1 MSRPKIDILAEEV
14 LTQLEREE
22 TKALSW
28 GFTGGTFMADQAV
41 ERTVAKPATPLLAS
55 LWEELQSEITTGDI
69 IRNLSDRKLIFLRD
83 GQGRTR
89 FAETIRL
96 LYNLKQRFS
105 REDWQ
110 YAPNLVS
117 NIKFDMQYRR
127 YPKRDVSWELVAS
140 TLADFMP
147 PGHIGSETVRTLLE
161 GGTLKLAGFQ
171 LRSLVHLVS
180 VLRSYRD
187 SATIVGA
194 GTGSGKTKAF
204 YLPALA
210 ALEENLAGD
219 CSMWTRILALYPRVE
234 LLKDQITEC
243 LAETEKSA
251 TVNCVRPPGIGAY
264 YGDIPPIASYIAQEN
279 SYYRWE
285 RNQHGYE
292 CPFIRCPRCS
302 STLYWPLEAF
312 EQEVRENSQAQYGQ
326 HEKLSCL
333 SGSCGFNVNGDRLRL
348 TRRHMKNSPPDLLFT
363 TTEMLNRKLF
373 DTSDQQTFGIGVKK
387 TPFLVL
393 LDEAHTYNGI
403 MGAHAAYLLRRW
415 RNQVRLYNRNSVI
428 HYVGLSATLANPT
441 AFFSSLTG
449 VDEKHAVYIT
459 PTDAEMTAEGMEYNL
474 VVRGDP
480 VSATALLSTSVQT
493 CMLMGRMLDPLN
505 SDVSAGAWGEKIF
518 AFSDKLDV
526 LNRWH
531 HIMRNAEEERGLYQF
546 RHPNRIISG
555 TLEEQ
560 KKMGQVWLAAIH
572 IDSSCLDNALRIG
585 ITSSQSRGVDV
596 RAKLVLATSTLEVG
610 FNDSRVGA
618 VIQHKAARNSASFLQ
633 RKGRGG
639 RLRGMRPWTIVVT
652 SAYGLDRWA
661 YENAEQLFDPSL
673 KETILPLRNS
683 YVQHIQAAFALMDW
697 ISHKLRHRFRWINIW
712 KLLTPAKAAGNQE
725 LQAEKT
731 AVMTILEQLLS
742 GDIGELEQFLTR
754 SLQLGEFDLNRVLWL
769 PPRSLML
776 DLIPSLYARLQKDW
790 SQQVRGNEII
800 SVPEHTITP
809 LSGYIPP
816 NLFSG
821 LDLQGLEIEVPGQ
834 NEIHSMVLV
843 QGMIEFAP
851 GNASRRYSGFT
862 RRSVAHWLTPPTG
875 NVLRLSGEGVSA
887 IQVDKV
893 EVGTE
898 EVTVF
903 QPLRYRLQE
912 LGHEI
917 NDRSTGHLEWETV
930 FRPGITEGW
939 GQARKVNIEAAVDLH
954 ALFGPVRVYA
964 SQFNSGIK
972 VTRFARGA
980 KLETKGRRGTD
991 KKRISFSHQEEAAAL
1006 GFTHYVDAIAF
1017 PIELPELRR
1026 ITEQQQWPALLSH
1039 LRPQFYLY
1047 RLKEDVALR
1056 AELSSFEIEWLWQ
1069 ICISSCVAIS
1079 ISRQIPVAEAVEQY
1093 RRSLLAVSERT
1104 LEAIFQVTMPSE
1116 QDMVDDGPRLIQRL
1130 LEHLQND
1137 WIVEKLFGEANALT
1151 GDLANSEEFWQWLEQ
1166 RYLSTVAAGLLTAAG
1181 DLLPDIDTEELLVD
1195 IQNRC
1200 IWISENV
1207 AGGIG
1212 VVSSI
1217 AATMEKRPNQFADFF
1232 WQALNDCERH
1242 RLSQAMNAVVKK
1254 SGEEDL
1260 REVFIKVRSAH
1271 TLEQQNETLLHLQR
1285 TLYRHHI
1292 APRRELIVS
1301 LMQKL
1306 LGGNSSEET
1315 DRLALMLHEK
1325 WRWEEERLQ
1334 CDIDSRVFAV
1344 ASLRDNDIENAA
1356 NEILSSFEVVQEKQ
1370 QVILVDSLLWSDCL
1384 SSCPECLQIYNRFQ
1398 SFPEPSRF
1406 LLGVIGF
1413 TGDSVVSMT
1422 NIDWKDKVLQ
1432 NLRERGRVKLKLLG
1446 TQVEMGLREV
1456 IDLMLEPVEIGFEV
1470 HYPYLYRAESIGDSW
1485 QFEIRIREVL
1495 HG

>member
-1 MSRPKIDILAEEV
+1 MGRPKIITLAEEV
-14 LTQLEREE
+14 LSQLEREE
-22 TKALSW
+22 AKALNW
-28 GFTGGTFMADQAV
+28 GFIGGTFLVDEAV
-41 ERTVAKPATPLLAS
+41 ERAVANPTTPLLAS
-55 LWEELQSEITTGDI
+55 LWKELQGEITTDDI
-69 IRNLSDRKLIFLRD
+69 ASNLSDRKLIFMKD

-96 LYNLKQRFS
+96 LYNLKQRFGQA
-105 REDWQ
+105 DWQ

-117 NIKFDMQYRR
+117 NIKFVLKYRH
-127 YPKRDVSWELVAS
+127 YPKRDVTWEMVSSEL
-140 TLADFMP
+140 DGFMV
-147 PGHIGSETVRTLLE
+147 PGHVGSETVRVLLE
-161 GGTLKLAGFQ
+161 GGTLMLAGFQ
-171 LRSLVHLVS
+171 LRSLIHLVS
-180 VLRSYRD
+180 ALRSYRD

-210 ALEENLAGD
+210 VLGENLARD

-251 TVNCVRPPGIGAY
+251 TVTGERPPGIGAY
-264 YGDIPPIASYIAQEN
+264 YGDTPPTATYIAQED
-279 SYYRWE
+279 SYYNWE
-285 RNQHGYE
+285 SNQHGYE

-302 STLYWPLEAF
+302 SPLYWPLEAF
-312 EQEVRENSQAQYGQ
+312 DQEIRDNKQAQYGR
-326 HEKLSCL
+326 HEKLACFSR
-333 SGSCGFNVNGDRLRL
+333 SCGFTVNGERLRL
-348 TRRHMKNSPPDLLFT
+348 TRRHMKNAPPDLLFT

-373 DTSDQQTFGIGVKK
+373 DASDQQIFGIGVKK
-387 TPFLVL
+387 SPFLVL

-415 RNQVRLYNRNSVI
+415 RNQVRLYNMNSVI

-441 AFFSSLTG
+441 VFFSSLTG
-449 VDEKHAVYIT
+449 VEEKYTVYIT

-474 VVRGDP
+474 VLRGDP
-480 VSATALLSTSVQT
+480 VSATALLSTSVQS
-493 CMLMGRMLDPLN
+493 CMLMGRMLDPFD
-505 SDVSAGAWGEKIF
+505 SDVSAGAWGKKIF

-526 LNRWH
+526 LNRWY

-560 KKMGQVWLAAIH
+560 KKMGQVWLAARY
-572 IDSSCLDNALRIG
+572 IDSNCLDNALRIG
-585 ITSSQSRGVDV
+585 ITSSQARGVDV
-596 RAKLVLATSTLEVG
+596 GAKLVLATSTLEVG
-610 FNDSRVGA
+610 FNDPRVGA

-633 RKGRGG
+633 RKGRAG

-661 YENAEQLFDPSL
+661 FEHAEQLFDPNL

-697 ISHKLRHRFRWINIW
+697 LSHKLRRRFRWINIW
-712 KLLTPAKAAGNQE
+712 NLLTPAKAAGNQG
-725 LQAEKT
+725 LQSEKA

-742 GDIGELEQFLTR
+742 GDTGDLEQFLTR

-790 SQQVRGNEII
+790 SQQVIGNEII
-800 SVPEHTITP
+800 SVPESTSTP
-809 LSGYIPP
+809 LSGYVPP

-834 NEIHSMVLV
+834 NEIHSMPLV

-851 GNASRRYSGFT
+851 GNASRRYSGVT
-862 RRSVAHWLTPPTG
+862 RHSVAHWLRPPAG
-875 NVLRLSGEGVSA
+875 NVLVLSGSGVRA
-887 IQVDKV
+887 ILVDKAEVGAEQV
-893 EVGTE
+893 EVFT
-898 EVTVF
+898 
-903 QPLRYRLQE
+903 PLRYSLQE
-912 LGHEI
+912 IGREI
-917 NDRSTGHLEWETV
+917 NDRSTGHLEWETI
-930 FRPGITEGW
+930 FRTGNTEGW
-939 GQARKVNIEAAVDLH
+939 GEARKVSLEGAVDLQG
-954 ALFGPVRVYA
+954 LFGPIQVYA

-972 VTRFARGA
+972 VTRFARVA
-980 KLETKGRRGTD
+980 RLETKGRRGTD
-991 KKRISFSHQEEAAAL
+991 KRRISFSQQGEPVAL
-1006 GFTHYVDAIAF
+1006 GFSHYVDAIAF
-1017 PIELPELRR
+1017 PVELPELRR
-1026 ITEQQQWPALLSH
+1026 ITEHQEWPFLLSH

-1047 RLKEDVALR
+1047 RLKEDTALR
-1056 AELSSFEIEWLWQ
+1056 AELSSFEVEWLWQ
-1069 ICISSCVAIS
+1069 TCISSCVAIS
-1079 ISRQIPVAEAVEQY
+1079 IGRQIPIAEAVGQY
-1093 RRSLLAVSERT
+1093 RRNLLAVSKRT
-1104 LEAIFQVTMPSE
+1104 LETIFQITMPE
-1116 QDMVDDGPRLIQRL
+1116 DQDMADEGPRLVQRL
-1130 LEHLQND
+1130 LEYLQKD
-1137 WIVEKLFGEANALT
+1137 WIVEKLFGETDTLT
-1151 GDLANSEEFWQWLEQ
+1151 GDLANRDQFWQWLEH
-1166 RYLSTVAAGLLTAAG
+1166 RYLSTMAAGLVEAAG

-1195 IQNRC
+1195 IQDCC

-1217 AATMEKRPNQFADFF
+1217 AANIEKRPNQFADFF

-1242 RLSQAMNAVVKK
+1242 RLSRAMNTLVEK
-1254 SGEEDL
+1254 SGEADI
-1260 REVFIKVRSAH
+1260 REVFTKVRSAH
-1271 TLEQQNETLLHLQR
+1271 TLEQQQETLLHLQH

-1315 DRLALMLHEK
+1315 DSLAALLHEK
-1325 WRWEEERLQ
+1325 WRREEERLQ
-1334 CDIDSRVFAV
+1334 CEIDARVFAI
-1344 ASLRDNDIENAA
+1344 ASLRDNDIESAV
-1356 NEILSSFEVVQEKQ
+1356 NEILSSFEEVQEKQ
-1370 QVILVDSLLWSDCL
+1370 QVNLVDSLLWSDCL
-1384 SSCPECLQIYNRFQ
+1384 SSCPECLQLYNRFH

-1406 LLGVIGF
+1406 LLRVIGF
-1413 TGDSVVSMT
+1413 TGESEVSMT
-1422 NIDWKDKVLQ
+1422 DSDWKDQVLQ
-1432 NLRERGRVKLKLLG
+1432 ILRVRGRVKLRLPG
-1446 TQVEMGLREV
+1446 SRVETGRQE
-1456 IDLMLEPVEIGFEV
+1456 ITDFILEPVEMGFEL
-1470 HYPYLYRAESIGDSW
+1470 HFPYLHRAENFGDSW
-1485 QFEIRIREVL
+1485 LFDIRIREVL